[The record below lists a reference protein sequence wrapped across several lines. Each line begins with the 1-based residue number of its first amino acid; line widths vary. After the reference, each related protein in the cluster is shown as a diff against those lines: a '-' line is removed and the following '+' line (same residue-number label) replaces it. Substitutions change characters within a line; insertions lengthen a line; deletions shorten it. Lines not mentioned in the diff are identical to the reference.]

1 MPDSR
6 RRLDLLDQLGSPELW
21 PEIRRRASELRSSN
35 ALRRLETE
43 RPGPPLRRRIAAT
56 AVALIV
62 AVSGIALAANAFLR
76 SGLHPSTA
84 GTARVTL
91 SPPSGTSS
99 DVLDAASEILQ
110 ARLDAARIDASSSVR
125 DGVIVVTM
133 PAQLLHGEAPDATL
147 ELITAAGLFELRP
160 VLAVVS
166 PSDATYDRQPVTCR
180 PALQTVQRGVSSRP
194 GDSQCDQRS
203 MHRSVVFLDPEHNK
217 YKLGPTLLSN
227 DAIASAGVAPESS
240 SQGAPTDARHVR
252 LTLTPEG
259 TDQFSTLSSEMVGQ
273 RLAFVLDELVVS
285 APVVQAP
292 ITSGTLVFPSGFA
305 HFFSRATADT
315 LAVILNTEPLP
326 VPLSV
331 ADIAE

>member
-1 MPDSR
+1 
-6 RRLDLLDQLGSPELW
+6 
-21 PEIRRRASELRSSN
+21 
-35 ALRRLETE
+35 
-43 RPGPPLRRRIAAT
+43 
-56 AVALIV
+56 
-62 AVSGIALAANAFLR
+62 
-76 SGLHPSTA
+76 
-84 GTARVTL
+84 L

-147 ELITAAGLFELRP
+147 ELITGAGLFELRP

-166 PSDATYDRQPVTCR
+166 SSDATYDRQPVTC
-180 PALQTVQRGVSSRP
+180 RP

-217 YKLGPTLLSN
+217 YDLGPTLLSN
-227 DAIASAGVAPESS
+227 DAIASAGVAPVSS
-240 SQGAPTDARHVR
+240 SQGAPRDARHVR

-259 TDQFSTLSSEMVGQ
+259 TDQFSTLSSELVGQ

-292 ITSGTLVFPSGFA
+292 ITSGNAGVPRRFCTL
-305 HFFSRATADT
+305 FFTRYGRHVGGDPEHGAAAGPALGRGYRRVMD
-315 LAVILNTEPLP
+315 
-326 VPLSV
+326 SV
-331 ADIAE
+331 

>member
-21 PEIRRRASELRSSN
+21 PEVRRRASELRSSN
-35 ALRRLETE
+35 AVRRLETE

-76 SGLHPSTA
+76 SGVHPSTA

-147 ELITAAGLFELRP
+147 ELITGAGLFELRP
-160 VLAVVS
+160 VLSVVS
-166 PSDATYDRQPVTCR
+166 SSNATYDRQPVTC
-180 PALQTVQRGVSSRP
+180 RP

-217 YKLGPTLLSN
+217 YDLGPTLLSN
-227 DAIASAGVAPESS
+227 DAIASAGVAPVSS
-240 SQGAPTDARHVR
+240 SQGAPRDARHVR
-252 LTLTPEG
+252 VTLTPEG

-292 ITSGTLVFPSGFA
+292 ITSGTLVFPGGFA

>member
-6 RRLDLLDQLGSPELW
+6 RRLDLLDRLGSPELW

-35 ALRRLETE
+35 AVRRLETE
-43 RPGPPLRRRIAAT
+43 RPGPPLRRRISAT

-76 SGLHPSTA
+76 SGLHPSSA
-84 GTARVTL
+84 GAARVTL

-99 DVLDAASEILQ
+99 NVLDAASEILQ

-166 PSDATYDRQPVTCR
+166 PSDAVYDRQPVTC
-180 PALQTVQRGVSSRP
+180 RP

-203 MHRSVVFLDPEHNK
+203 MHRSVVFLDPQHNK
-217 YKLGPTLLSN
+217 YDLGPTVLSN

-240 SQGAPTDARHVR
+240 SQGATRNIRQVG

-273 RLAFVLDELVVS
+273 RLAFVVDELVLS
-285 APVVQAP
+285 ASVVQAP
-292 ITSGTLVFPSGFA
+292 ITSGTLVIPGGFA
-305 HFFSRATADT
+305 RGFTPATADT
-315 LAVILNTEPLP
+315 LAVILNAAPLP

-331 ADIAE
+331 ANIAE

>member
-21 PEIRRRASELRSSN
+21 PEVRRRASELQSSN
-35 ALRRLETE
+35 AVRRLETE

-56 AVALIV
+56 AVALII

-76 SGLHPSTA
+76 LGLHPSTA

-147 ELITAAGLFELRP
+147 QLITAAGLFELRP

-166 PSDATYDRQPVTCR
+166 SSDATHDRQPVTCR
-180 PALQTVQRGVSSRP
+180 P
-194 GDSQCDQRS
+194 GDTQCDQRS
-203 MHRSVVFLDPEHNK
+203 MHRGVVFLDPQHNK
-217 YKLGPTLLSN
+217 YDLGPTLLSN

-240 SQGAPTDARHVR
+240 SQGATRDVRHVR

-259 TDQFSTLSSEMVGQ
+259 TDQFSTLSSEMVGK
-273 RLAFVLDELVVS
+273 RLAFVVDELVLS

-292 ITSGTLVFPSGFA
+292 ITSGTLVIPGGFA
-305 HFFSRATADT
+305 RGFTRATADT
-315 LAVILNTEPLP
+315 LAVILNTAPLP